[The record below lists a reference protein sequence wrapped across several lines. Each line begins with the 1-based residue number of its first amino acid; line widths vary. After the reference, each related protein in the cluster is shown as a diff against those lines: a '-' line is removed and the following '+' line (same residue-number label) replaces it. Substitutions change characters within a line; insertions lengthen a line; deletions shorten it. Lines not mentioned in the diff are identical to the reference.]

1 MLSLYNN
8 MDKSKNKQSQENIS
22 MPKNKK
28 SKKSDLEKA
37 LEYYGVEG
45 KSITAVATAIKFKN
59 PTMAI
64 KRKDGTID
72 RKKITPSNE
81 PNSYFANK
89 VREEIV
95 KKWKTSTQEY
105 INNYK
110 VFFKRYDKN
119 SKKYRDV
126 YRTISIQSTKG
137 DMELTAQLRY
147 EELQKEMNENY
158 DDIDPE
164 SFAISDAIGEAIP
177 VMKGEGIK
185 VTTGIVYSTASGG
198 QRKVG
203 RSGSKA
209 GLKMRFTQMRITKD
223 KQEWDTGRGRC
234 VFDYIL
240 WKYKD
245 VSGFKKE
252 LGKTEIIKYKGIE
265 CSKSELFLNE
275 LFKQEDGTGGEPLV
289 EGVNIFELENFADK
303 FGVPIYAFDIQEGLI
318 EYYKPPRDG
327 KGEPLIF
334 TCYAGH
340 FNPVMEKQARKIKVS
355 KATYEGNA
363 LVSNTEEI
371 IGKVKG
377 ERKEKE
383 IIAPTEEEWEQHRE
397 QTKQQKQAVLA
408 LGKFI
413 EQNKIPNGR
422 VTEFWFEDKLL
433 WNTYNKL
440 KEEAE
445 TLCKINF
452 QNKFALDFLKENEME
467 VPYPL
472 TDNSVQVEDGSI
484 QKMIYDDKIILT
496 KPIDQRMK
504 RYMEDNGKSYQGET
518 FVYAMNDIWKQ
529 LYPFELTQAPFL
541 SNPNDEVMKA
551 LTAEN
556 VKYRTHIGRTTDK
569 YTGQEIKHMLLTGE
583 AISVDIKRCYADCIY
598 NQREEFIRFT
608 GREQIE
614 EYKGKG
620 DNLTLGLYFVE
631 TEDNMLFH
639 KSNWYSRKII
649 DKARKEKIKYKIT
662 HQIRCI
668 DESWSAN
675 YKMPH
680 IKDEDLIRDSG
691 SVRNEVLPHPSTHRY
706 MDMKTLFKE
715 FCDAVVE
722 QTEQDEDMTLT
733 KLVINSLTG
742 YLGKVNFKARM
753 TGLTNNL
760 EELWSQFIVPEAQT
774 NKDMDIFVNPIE
786 DENIKLYLFGYNYN
800 KTNLSNGL
808 PMYIQLLDWSNL
820 ALYDLMKNIGGE
832 IVFRKTDM
840 VVSVGG
846 KLDKKYVAEEECVYQ
861 DTFGTYYQDKD
872 MEKIQNSN
880 FDFME
885 KEERGVLKPK
895 LSDDWIVY
903 DDFKSSSDWEA
914 ILNLALEKGG
924 LCISGRAG
932 TGKSYIIHKGIE
944 AKMLPDEPK
953 TRLSFTNRAARNI
966 NGTTI
971 HKALAIN
978 MEGKTNN
985 KTMEGQKKYKI
996 YVVDEISMI
1005 NGDLW
1010 NKLMLLKKKTG
1021 AIFILLGDHRQ
1032 CPPIEQGQQI
1042 DYFTHPYAKHL
1053 CNNNMIELSVPQRYD
1068 LELWK
1073 WLEDYYEEGIEGEQI
1088 IKKKI
1093 ELKDILYRKNICYYN
1108 KTRKEINE
1116 ICMGIIKKDKTPIF
1130 LKYEGTDDKQQD
1142 AYIYKD
1148 LPVMAITNNKDYEII
1163 NSEEFIVTEYSS
1175 ANSDVTLAREEDPE
1189 DKIVVELKHFHKNFV
1204 VNYASTTHK
1213 SQGAT
1218 ITKGLNL
1225 WDWSMLCRDRRIG
1238 YTAVSRAKTCDQVWI
1253 NVNYSDDAGFSSDE
1267 DDYGDADDLY
1277 ENNWC

>member
-8 MDKSKNKQSQENIS
+8 MGKTENKQSQENIS

-28 SKKSDLEKA
+28 SKKSDLDKA

-45 KSITAVATAIKFKN
+45 KSIIAVATAIKFKN
-59 PTMAI
+59 PTMSI
-64 KRKDGTID
+64 KRRDGTID
-72 RKKITPSNE
+72 KKKVTASNE
-81 PNSYFANK
+81 PNSYYANK
-89 VREEIV
+89 VREDVV
-95 KKWKTSTQEY
+95 KKWKTATQEY

-126 YRTISIQSTKG
+126 YRTFSIQSTKG
-137 DMELTAQLRY
+137 DAELNAQLRY
-147 EELQKEMNENY
+147 EELQKEMTENY

-164 SFAISDAIGEAIP
+164 SFAMTDAIGEPIP

-185 VTTGIVYSTASGG
+185 ITAGVVQSTASGG

-203 RSGSKA
+203 RGGAKS
-209 GLKMRFTQMRITKD
+209 GLKMRFTQLKMTKD

-234 VFDYIL
+234 VFDYII
-240 WKYKD
+240 WRYKN
-245 VSGFKKE
+245 VVGFKKE
-252 LGKTEIIKYKGIE
+252 LNKDEIINFKGIE

-275 LFKQEDGTGGEPLV
+275 LFKQEQGVGGEPLV
-289 EGVNIFELENFADK
+289 EGVNIYELENFSDK
-303 FGVPIYAFDIQEGLI
+303 FGVPIYAYDIQGGLI
-318 EYYKPPRDG
+318 EYYKPPRNSN
-327 KGEPLIF
+327 GEPLIF
-334 TCYAGH
+334 TCYAEH
-340 FNPVMEKQARKIKVS
+340 FNPVTEKQERKLKVS
-355 KATYEGNA
+355 KATYEGNS
-363 LVSNTEEI
+363 LSSNDEEI
-371 IGKVKG
+371 IGKGKG
-377 ERKEKE
+377 TRKEKE

-397 QTKQQKQAVLA
+397 QTTQQKQAVLA

-413 EQNKIPNGR
+413 EKNGVPNGA
-422 VTEFWFEDKLL
+422 TEFWFQDKLL
-433 WNTYNKL
+433 WNTYKKL
-440 KEEAE
+440 KEDAEA
-445 TLCKINF
+445 LCKTNF
-452 QNKFALDFLKENEME
+452 QNKYALEYLKANDME

-484 QKMIYDDKIILT
+484 QKMVYDDKIILT

-504 RYMEDNGKSYQGET
+504 RYMEESDKQYQGET
-518 FVYAMNDIWKQ
+518 FVYAMNDIWKDM
-529 LYPFELTQAPFL
+529 YPFELTKAPFL
-541 SNPNDEVMKA
+541 SSPNDEVMRA
-551 LTAEN
+551 ITAEN
-556 VKYRTHIGRTTDK
+556 VKYRTHMGRTAEN
-569 YTGQEIKHMLLTGE
+569 YTGQEIKDMLLSGE
-583 AISVDIKRCYADCIY
+583 AIAVDIKRCYADCIY
-598 NQREEFIRFT
+598 NQREEFIKFT
-608 GREQIE
+608 GREQVE

-631 TEDNMLFH
+631 TEDNILFH

-668 DESWSAN
+668 DESWTGN

-680 IKDEDLIRDSG
+680 IKDEDLIRDTN

-706 MDMKTLFKE
+706 MDMKTLFKNY
-715 FCDAVVE
+715 CDSVVE
-722 QTEQDEDMTLT
+722 LTEQDEDMTLT
-733 KLVINSLTG
+733 KLVINALTG
-742 YLGKVNFKARM
+742 YLGKVNYKQKM

-760 EELWSQFIVPEAQT
+760 EELWAQFVVPEAQT
-774 NKDMDIFVNPIE
+774 NKDMDLFVNPIE
-786 DENIKLYLFGYNYN
+786 NEDMKLYLFGYNYN

-808 PMYIQLLDWSNL
+808 PMYIQILDWSNM

-832 IVFRKTDM
+832 VVFRKTDM
-840 VVSVGG
+840 VVSIGG
-846 KLDKKYVAEEECVYQ
+846 RLDKKYIATDCCYQ
-861 DTFGTYYQDKD
+861 DTFGSYYQDTD

-885 KEERGVLKPK
+885 IEDRAVERPK
-895 LSDDWIVY
+895 LSDDWIMY
-903 DDFKSSSDWEA
+903 DEFKSSSDWEA
-914 ILNLALEKGG
+914 ILKLALEKGG

-944 AKMLPDEPK
+944 TKMLPDEAK
-953 TRLSFTNRAARNI
+953 TRLSYTNRAARNI

-985 KTMEGQKKYKI
+985 KTMEGQKKHKI

-1010 NKLMLLKKKTG
+1010 NKLMLLKKRTG

-1032 CPPIEQGQQI
+1032 CPPIEQGQEV
-1042 DYFTHPYAKHL
+1042 DYFTHPYTKHL

-1073 WLEDYYEEGIEGEQI
+1073 WLEDFYEDGVEGEEI

-1093 ELKDILYRKNICYYN
+1093 ELNDILYRKNICYYN
-1108 KTRKEINE
+1108 KTRKELNE
-1116 ICMGIIKKDKTPIF
+1116 ICMGMLRKGKTTIY

-1142 AYIYKD
+1142 VHIYKD
-1148 LPVMAITNNKDYEII
+1148 LPVMAITNNKEYETI
-1163 NSEEFIVTEYSS
+1163 NTEEFIVKEFSS

-1189 DKIVVELKHFHKNFV
+1189 ETITIELKHFHKNFV

-1225 WDWSMLCRDRRIG
+1225 WDWGMLCKDRRIG
-1238 YTAVSRAKTCDQVWI
+1238 YTAVSRAKTCEQVWI
-1253 NVNYSDDAGFSSDE
+1253 NAEVECYDDSV
-1267 DDYGDADDLY
+1267 DDFGDADDLY
-1277 ENNWC
+1277 NEF